1 MHLLLLISKKVLLRV
16 GAKERDAL
24 VPKVSKL
31 KTLGD
36 QINTFKNILISEF
49 QVAIRKDTIFMFL
62 TKSQSLKGKTILYT
76 KECPES
82 PENGE
87 LNFVGTMVGYDTEN
101 QTWSIGLT
109 INSKNVVQQ
118 EKVSHLVASVNA
130 KKLIFFD
137 DLV

>member
-31 KTLGD
+31 KTLPD
-36 QINTFKNILISEF
+36 QINAFKNILISEF